1 VSPVDVKKKILLIG
15 LACLLVI
22 MIVTALFGKKGVME
36 LRRSRKVLAQ
46 QAERIKALE
55 EEKTRLEAEIQRLEN
70 DPKAVERQAREKLGL
85 IAPGEKVVVEPS
97 QPPVK
102 K

>member
-1 VSPVDVKKKILLIG
+1 MSAVDVKKKVLLIG
-15 LACLLVI
+15 FACLLVI

-36 LRRSRKVLAQ
+36 LRRNRKVLTR

-70 DPKAVERQAREKLGL
+70 DPKAVEKQAREKLGL
-85 IAPGEKVVVEPS
+85 IAPGEKVVVEPGP
-97 QPPVK
+97 PPVK